1 MLRERGKSDIMA
13 GIGDENH
20 MGNAFF
26 YEWEVDLIEWLQN
39 TMGSIGEGIA
49 KAFSVIGGETISLLI
64 LLVVL
69 FCYKKAAGMRCGF
82 TILAASMWF
91 PMIKN
96 IALRL
101 RPYMV
106 HEGRVSVLLKAE
118 ADADAMDVVQ
128 QGYSFPSGHSAMAVA
143 SYISIAREV
152 RKRWMWFLA
161 VIVPLMIGLSRFAVG
176 VHYPTDVMA
185 GWAVGLLAFGFSV
198 LMEKLVKKEWLRYV
212 ILLAMTLPGILWCTS
227 RDYFSALG
235 LLIGMTAAVPYEK
248 KYVNFQDTRNIWAM
262 IIRVIGAF
270 AIYVL
275 LNKLLKM
282 PFSAEWLD
290 SGKLGANLV
299 RTARYAVIL
308 FLIVGI
314 YPKCFPLL
322 EKIGKKK

>member
-1 MLRERGKSDIMA
+1 
-13 GIGDENH
+13 
-20 MGNAFF
+20 MGNTFY

-49 KAFSVIGGETISLLI
+49 KALSFIGGETISLLV

-106 HEGRVSVLLKAE
+106 HEGRVSVLMQAE

-143 SYISIAREV
+143 CYTSIAHEI
-152 RKRWMWFLA
+152 RKKWMWFLA
-161 VIVPLMIGLSRFAVG
+161 VIISLLIGLSRFAVG
-176 VHYPTDVMA
+176 VHYPTDVLA
-185 GWAVGLLAFGFSV
+185 GWVVGLLAFGFGL
-198 LMEKLVKKEWLRYV
+198 LMEKYVKKEWIRYA
-212 ILLAMTLPGILWCTS
+212 ILLAITLPGIFWCTS

-235 LLIGMTAAVPYEK
+235 LLIGMTAAVPFER
-248 KYVNFQDTRNIWAM
+248 KYVNFQDTRNVWAM
-262 IIRVIGAF
+262 ILRVVGAF
-270 AIYVL
+270 AIYAV
-275 LNKLLKM
+275 LNKVLKM
-282 PFSAEWLD
+282 PFSTEWLD
-290 SGKLGANLV
+290 SGTLGANLV
-299 RTARYAVIL
+299 RSARYAIIL

-314 YPKCFPLL
+314 YPKCFPVF
-322 EKIGKKK
+322 EKIGKKA

>member
-1 MLRERGKSDIMA
+1 
-13 GIGDENH
+13 
-20 MGNAFF
+20 MGNTFY

-49 KAFSVIGGETISLLI
+49 KALSFIGGETISLLV

-106 HEGRVSVLLKAE
+106 HKGRVSVLMQAE

-143 SYISIAREV
+143 CYTSIAYEI
-152 RKRWMWFLA
+152 KKKWMWILA
-161 VIVPLMIGLSRFAVG
+161 VIISLLIGLSRFAVG
-176 VHYPTDVMA
+176 VHYPTDVLA
-185 GWAVGLLAFGFSV
+185 GWAVGLLAFGFGL
-198 LMEKLVKKEWLRYV
+198 LMDKYVKKEWIRYA
-212 ILLAMTLPGILWCTS
+212 ILLAITLPGIFWCTS

-235 LLIGMTAAVPYEK
+235 LLIGMTVAVPFEK
-248 KYVNFQDTRNIWAM
+248 KYVNFQDTRNVWAM
-262 IIRVIGAF
+262 ILRVVCAF
-270 AIYVL
+270 AIYAV
-275 LNKLLKM
+275 LNKVLKM
-282 PFSAEWLD
+282 PFSTEWLD
-290 SGKLGANLV
+290 SGTLGANLV
-299 RTARYAVIL
+299 RSARYAIIL

-314 YPKCFPLL
+314 YPKCFPVF
-322 EKIGKKK
+322 EKIGKKA

>member
-1 MLRERGKSDIMA
+1 
-13 GIGDENH
+13 
-20 MGNAFF
+20 MGNTFY

-49 KAFSVIGGETISLLI
+49 KALSFIGGETISLLV

-106 HEGRVSVLLKAE
+106 HEGRVSVLMQAE

-143 SYISIAREV
+143 CYTSIAHEI
-152 RKRWMWFLA
+152 RKKWMWFLA
-161 VIVPLMIGLSRFAVG
+161 VIISLLIGLSRFAVG
-176 VHYPTDVMA
+176 VHYPTDVLA
-185 GWAVGLLAFGFSV
+185 GWVVGLLAFGFGL
-198 LMEKLVKKEWLRYV
+198 LMEKYVKKEWIRYA
-212 ILLAMTLPGILWCTS
+212 ILLAITLPGIFWCTS

-235 LLIGMTAAVPYEK
+235 LLIGMTAAVPFER
-248 KYVNFQDTRNIWAM
+248 KYVNFQDTRNVWAM
-262 IIRVIGAF
+262 ILRVVGAF
-270 AIYVL
+270 AIYVV
-275 LNKLLKM
+275 LNKVLKM
-282 PFSAEWLD
+282 PFSTEWLD
-290 SGKLGANLV
+290 SGTLDANLV
-299 RTARYAVIL
+299 RSARYAIIL

-314 YPKCFPLL
+314 YPKCFPVF
-322 EKIGKKK
+322 EKIGKKA